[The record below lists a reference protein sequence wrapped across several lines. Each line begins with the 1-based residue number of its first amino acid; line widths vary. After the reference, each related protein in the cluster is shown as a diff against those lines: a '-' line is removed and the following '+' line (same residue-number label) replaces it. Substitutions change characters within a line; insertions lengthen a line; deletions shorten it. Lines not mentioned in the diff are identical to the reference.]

1 MGIQGFQE
9 YLEKRCPGAAVPVDL
24 LKLARTAA
32 RQPPHHHHHHH
43 HHHPHHPSSLPPPP
57 PPARILVDAD
67 SGLQRLYGGYQTD
80 WVCGGEWNAMLGY
93 LAALSQACLYQGG
106 LELVVIFNGTL
117 GKDRWPE
124 WARRSQGQRQ
134 TAQLIVNHVGSKATP
149 PPRAWFLPPACLSH
163 CVRLAM
169 FRFRVRV
176 VQTLEDHHQ
185 EVLSL
190 YRDYGFHGLIAQD
203 SEFALCNVPA
213 YFSSHALKLSWNG
226 KNLTTH
232 QYLLSEAARQ
242 LGLKTQHLPM
252 FAALLGNH
260 ILPDE
265 DLAAFHWSLLGPEH
279 PLASLK
285 VRAHQLVL
293 PPCEV
298 VIKAV
303 SEYVASIKDLGNL
316 DAVARDV
323 FKQSQSRMEDKI
335 ERFKKAVE
343 YFSMASKPR
352 PPSMGPS
359 PYPFPGFG
367 PGQFGGPPGPMG
379 NMPPGKA
386 PFGPPQMSGVKV
398 PYPGAPYGP
407 GSGPGPAL
415 LFPNPPPPLHDCN
428 DSLVG
433 KMGFSDWSAPYDS
446 TQGGSRL
453 PNHHTAAPSGTSPS
467 PSSSSDGEEQND
479 TSTNHLA
486 DKGSRW
492 EDSSGRGGGASGDGP
507 HGNGSGPSIP
517 SLLSMATRSHMDIT
531 TPPLPQVSA
540 EVLRVAEHR
549 HRRGLMYPQIY
560 HILTKGEM
568 KMPVCIEDECNPD
581 LPPASL
587 LFRSARQY
595 AYGVLFSL
603 AETQR
608 RAERL
613 AMRKRAPVEVPP
625 VIVKEWCASKAKS
638 ALTPELVPALCFRE
652 WTCPNLRRLWL
663 GRASE
668 DRSRRT
674 RAFLACMRSDCPALL
689 NPALVPSHLLLMCC
703 VLRYMMQWPG
713 GRILQR
719 HELDAFLAQ
728 AVSNQLYEPDQLQE
742 LKVEKVDNRGVQLAS
757 LFMSGVDTA
766 LFVND
771 VCGQPLPWEHCC
783 PWGFFDGKLFQSK
796 LARSTRD
803 RAALLDMCEGQ
814 EELVSRVEK
823 MRQAILEGINLSRPP
838 PPPPPM
844 PPPAFLPPAMVPPFY
859 PMHPMYPPRPL
870 GAMPPPHHPH
880 HPHQHRPRAF
890 PGIQSIPPQGGKLE
904 IAGMVVGQWAGNKP
918 VRGRGGFNMQVV
930 SVGGGKGRG
939 KEVIPKG
946 RGGKKAPTTNRT
958 QTLSSSP
965 PPSSSPKLTEE
976 ANPGA
981 ALSPVPAEGA
991 VTAPQ
996 QLNGSSP
1003 GTAIVQ
1009 PLDLPPLAQPIQ
1021 CALASRDN
1029 QSGDGVEV
1037 EAPCCLD
1044 DCPSEG
1050 ALQKEE

>member
-1 MGIQGFQE
+1 MGVQGFQE

-24 LKLARTAA
+24 LKLARTVG
-32 RQPPHHHHHHH
+32 PM
-43 HHHPHHPSSLPPPP
+43 PPPP
-57 PPARILVDAD
+57 PPARILIDAD

-106 LELVVIFNGTL
+106 LELVVVFNGTL
-117 GKDRWPE
+117 GKERWPE
-124 WARRSQGQRQ
+124 WARRAQGQRQ

-190 YRDYGFHGLIAQD
+190 YRDFGFAGLIAQD

-242 LGLKTQHLPM
+242 LGLKTQHLPC

-303 SEYVASIKDLGNL
+303 SEYVSSIKDLGNL
-316 DAVARDV
+316 DAIARDV
-323 FKQSQSRMEDKI
+323 FKQSQSRMEDKV

-343 YFSMASKPR
+343 YFSAASKPR
-352 PPSMGPS
+352 TLNMGPS
-359 PYPFPGFG
+359 FICKGAADYPIT
-367 PGQFGGPPGPMG
+367 
-379 NMPPGKA
+379 MPEP
-386 PFGPPQMSGVKV
+386 SL
-398 PYPGAPYGP
+398 
-407 GSGPGPAL
+407 S
-415 LFPNPPPPLHDCN
+415 PPPLPLPPPMETNPTTPTLSTKKQIGNSIFLSFCRLHSILTGAV
-428 DSLVG
+428 SLR
-433 KMGFSDWSAPYDS
+433 SLHS
-446 TQGGSRL
+446 
-453 PNHHTAAPSGTSPS
+453 
-467 PSSSSDGEEQND
+467 
-479 TSTNHLA
+479 HLT
-486 DKGSRW
+486 DKSSRW
-492 EDSSGRGGGASGDGP
+492 EDPSRGGSAPGDNS
-507 HGNGSGPSIP
+507 HGNGSGSNIP

-549 HRRGLMYPQIY
+549 HRRGLMYPQIF

-568 KMPVCIEDECNPD
+568 KMPVCIEDECNAE

-587 LFRSARQY
+587 LFRAARQY
-595 AYGVLFSL
+595 SYGVLFSL
-603 AETQR
+603 AETHR
-608 RAERL
+608 RLERL
-613 AMRKRAPVEVPP
+613 AMRKRGPVEVPP
-625 VIVKEWCASKAKS
+625 VIVKEWSSGKAKS
-638 ALTPELVPALCFRE
+638 ALTPELVPAMCFRE

-674 RAFLACMRSDCPALL
+674 RAFLACLRSDCPALL
-689 NPALVPSHLLLMCC
+689 NPAQVPQHLLLMCC

-742 LKVEKVDNRGVQLAS
+742 LKVEKVDARGVQLAS
-757 LFMSGVDTA
+757 LFMAGVDTA

-796 LARSTRD
+796 LARAARD

-814 EELVSRVEK
+814 EELVSRVDK

-838 PPPPPM
+838 PPPPPL
-844 PPPAFLPPAMVPPFY
+844 PPPAFLPPTMVPPFY
-859 PMHPMYPPRPL
+859 PIPPLYPPRPM
-870 GAMPPPHHPH
+870 GNMPPHHHPHHPH
-880 HPHQHRPRAF
+880 HPAQHRPRAF
-890 PGIQSIPPQGGKLE
+890 PGTHWLPGSKGTFNFLSAAVLFATGLQSIPPQGGKLE

-918 VRGRGGFNMQVV
+918 IRGRGGFNMQVV
-930 SVGGGKGRG
+930 SVGAGKG
-939 KEVIPKG
+939 
-946 RGGKKAPTTNRT
+946 
-958 QTLSSSP
+958 
-965 PPSSSPKLTEE
+965 PSSLSLTL
-976 ANPGA
+976 
-981 ALSPVPAEGA
+981 LSV
-991 VTAPQ
+991 
-996 QLNGSSP
+996 
-1003 GTAIVQ
+1003 
-1009 PLDLPPLAQPIQ
+1009 
-1021 CALASRDN
+1021 
-1029 QSGDGVEV
+1029 
-1037 EAPCCLD
+1037 CL
-1044 DCPSEG
+1044 
-1050 ALQKEE
+1050 